1 MTAGQLC
8 RRLRT
13 ERVVPLATA
22 EWERLAAEF
31 QEVERHRAM
40 PAGDL
45 LVLEYQ
51 GQYLAVE
58 EPSPG
63 QSVVRW
69 LADREEAR
77 RFVGHRL
84 AQYDRMWDGCGCKID
99 YFGRDWER

>member
-1 MTAGQLC
+1 MTAEQLR
-8 RRLRT
+8 RRLRA

-22 EWERLAAEF
+22 EWERLAPDF
-31 QEVERHRAM
+31 QEVERHGAM

-45 LVLEYQ
+45 VILEHE
-51 GQYLAVE
+51 GQYAAVE
-58 EPSPG
+58 QLSAG

-69 LADREEAR
+69 LADLEEAR
-77 RFVGHRL
+77 RFVGYRL